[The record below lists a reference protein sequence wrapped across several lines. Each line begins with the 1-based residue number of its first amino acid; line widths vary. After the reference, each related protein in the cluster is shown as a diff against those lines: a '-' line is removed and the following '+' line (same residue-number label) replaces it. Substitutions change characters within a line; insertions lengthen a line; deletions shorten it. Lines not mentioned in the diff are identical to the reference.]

1 MKLGTWI
8 EWDIH
13 LDVKHQQKYIYI
25 YIIYIYIY
33 VYVYYYYQNGST
45 RGLLGKVLPKS
56 LRHGIVTRISSAI
69 QIGASDISTGK
80 QGSCCRIHQQ
90 TNFSI

>member
-13 LDVKHQQKYIYI
+13 LDVKHQQIYI
-25 YIIYIYIY
+25 YNIY

-45 RGLLGKVLPKS
+45 RGLLGKVLLKS

-80 QGSCCRIHQQ
+80 KGSCCRIHQQ